1 LARVEILQKDN
12 GFCVSNSVKNQLRAG
27 AIIEIR
33 VAYDQRDGNPLRSW
47 GSEDFVLGQML
58 NKRKTR
64 GLDIKCFDNSA
75 TLIVKTESFNVEF
88 NGFDDLRDLLIDAR
102 LITE

>member
-1 LARVEILQKDN
+1 
-12 GFCVSNSVKNQLRAG
+12 
-27 AIIEIR
+27 
-33 VAYDQRDGNPLRSW
+33 
-47 GSEDFVLGQML
+47 ML

-64 GLDIKCFDNSA
+64 GLDIKCLDNLA
-75 TLIVKTESFNVEF
+75 TLVVKTESFNVEF